1 MKIDFTEQ
9 LALIDQE
16 LTGYRG
22 RGLRMFSTSSFQTN
36 SVVLLH
42 ILSELAPEVP
52 VYFLDTGYHFPETLA
67 FREDLAS
74 RFGLEIRNLRS
85 AFSRIE
91 QRDPQGRLLFASD
104 PDRCCELNK
113 VLPLDPVLA
122 AHDLWINGVRG
133 SQSANRA
140 AMGREASGR
149 GDTLRYHPLM
159 GWDAR
164 MVHYYI
170 EQNELPR
177 HPLEAQGYF
186 SMGCMPCTRRPS
198 AEGSDDRSGRW
209 FGMNKTECG
218 LHLGVES
225 SG

>member
-1 MKIDFTEQ
+1 MSIDFSDPI
-9 LALIDQE
+9 AMIDRE
-16 LTGYRG
+16 IRDYRS

-42 ILSELAPEVP
+42 ILSELAPAVP

-67 FREDLAS
+67 FRETLAS
-74 RFGLEIRNLRS
+74 RFGLEFRNLRS

-91 QRDPQGRLLFASD
+91 QRDPKGRLLFASD

-113 VLPLDPVLA
+113 MLPLDPVLA
-122 AHDLWINGVRG
+122 AHDLWISGVRG
-133 SQSANRA
+133 AQSANRA
-140 AMGREASGR
+140 AMGREATGR
-149 GDTLRYHPLM
+149 GGTLRYHPLM

-164 MVHYYI
+164 MVHHYI
-170 EQNELPR
+170 EQHDLPR
-177 HPLEAQGYF
+177 HPLESQGYF
-186 SMGCMPCTRRPS
+186 SMGCMPCTRRPT
-198 AEGSDDRSGRW
+198 AVGSDDRTGRW

-218 LHLGVES
+218 LHLGVEK